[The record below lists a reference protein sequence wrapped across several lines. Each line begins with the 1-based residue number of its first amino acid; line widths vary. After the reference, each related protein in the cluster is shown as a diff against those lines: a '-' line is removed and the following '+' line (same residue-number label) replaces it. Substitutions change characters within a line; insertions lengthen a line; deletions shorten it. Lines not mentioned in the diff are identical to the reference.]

1 MDLTTTYLG
10 LTLKNPIVPSSSPL
24 ARNLGKLRQMEDA
37 GAAAVVLHSLFEEEI
52 NAESET
58 LDRYLNEGS
67 ESYGEALSYFPEAP
81 MYASIGPDA
90 YLGYLSEAKRALD
103 IPVIASLNGVS
114 AGGWTRYARLM
125 QEAGADALELNV
137 YYVPTRLDVSGAE
150 VEQMYLDVLRDV
162 KHHVTIPVA
171 MKLNP
176 YFSSTAHMANQL
188 AQAGADGL
196 VLFNRFYQPDLDLNH
211 LAVVPNLHLSGSGE
225 MRLPLRWIAIL
236 YGHIAADLALTTG
249 IHTGE
254 DALKGIAAG
263 ATVVM
268 MASALLQMG
277 VGRIT
282 AVLTEMTHWLQEHEY
297 ESLAQLR
304 GSLSQRN
311 CGAPAAFE
319 RANYIQVVGSYAPS
333 LM

>member
-90 YLGYLSEAKRALD
+90 YLGYLSEVKRALD

-125 QEAGADALELNV
+125 EEAGADALELNV
-137 YYVPTRLDVSGAE
+137 YYLPTRLDMSGAE

-162 KHHVTIPVA
+162 KHHVSIPVA

-176 YFSSTAHMANQL
+176 YFSATAHMANQL

-211 LAVVPNLHLSGSGE
+211 LAVVPNLHLSGSAE